1 MNGDSSVEPIVNRGI
16 FARRE
21 HFAQLWCLHQYSG
34 SDWELRSA
42 SSPASR
48 ASLTPKRARVSASPL
63 ASERYPNSRPARL
76 NAFFG
81 RHAMFED
88 STFESTG
95 RIHTRSRRW
104 MIAVFLGNTAT
115 ILAMILIP
123 LIYPEALPRPF
134 SAFLMEAPLP
144 QPQQPPQKPTVQ
156 TAQPTTETH
165 NGVIFA
171 PPKLPTGIFV
181 PAGPE
186 PKLDTSIA
194 SWEPPAATPG
204 GLPFGRQTDR
214 KSV

>member
-1 MNGDSSVEPIVNRGI
+1 MNDDSSVEPIVNRGI

-104 MIAVFLGNTAT
+104 MIAVFLGNTS
-115 ILAMILIP
+115 ILLAMILIP

-134 SAFLMEAPLP
+134 SAFLMETPLLQP
-144 QPQQPPQKPTVQ
+144 QPQPQPTVQ
-156 TAQPTTETH
+156 TARPTTEMH

-171 PPKLPTGIFV
+171 PPRIPI
-181 PAGPE
+181 
-186 PKLDTSIA
+186 
-194 SWEPPAATPG
+194 
-204 GLPFGRQTDR
+204 
-214 KSV
+214 